1 MDDNDLDSFN
11 VSFIDIVKNF
21 LGLLILILVLLQ
33 GSAALTDAARTPL
46 RQGKDEPPQPFS
58 APLRDYLNPLT
69 DHYYI
74 AGNRV
79 LQIDWGRIA
88 AAVVSGQLTGG
99 GGKREIAIF
108 GDGQPTASITALSIA
123 GPDDPDFSLESDLNS
138 FYFPTVFPSLPPADL
153 PGKEEIDK
161 VVASIIA
168 RTAGGA
174 RAASFIVAKSGFPLF
189 AVVHQALTQQH
200 ICFRWKEYEV
210 GEPLPLYRGR
220 KQFVLDDSR
229 KCRVRR
235 V

>member
-1 MDDNDLDSFN
+1 MDDSDLDSFN

-74 AGNRV
+74 AGSRV
-79 LQIDWGRIA
+79 LPIDWGRIA
-88 AAVVSGQLTGG
+88 AAVEAGQLTGG
-99 GGKREIAIF
+99 GKRQVAIF
-108 GDGQPTASITALSIA
+108 GDGQPTATITATSIA
-123 GPDDPDFSLESDLNS
+123 GPDDPDFSLESDLNA
-138 FYFPTVFPSLPPADL
+138 FYFPVVLPSLPPAGL
-153 PGKEEIDK
+153 PDNEELDK
-161 VVASIIA
+161 IVATIVA
-168 RTAGGA
+168 RTQGGA
-174 RAASFIVAKSGFPLF
+174 RAASFIVADTGFPLF
-189 AVVHQALTQQH
+189 AVVHRALTRQH
-200 ICFRWKEYEV
+200 ICFRWKEYQA

>member
-1 MDDNDLDSFN
+1 MDDSDLDSFN

-74 AGNRV
+74 AGSRV
-79 LQIDWGRIA
+79 LPIDWGRIA
-88 AAVVSGQLTGG
+88 AAVEAGQLTS
-99 GGKREIAIF
+99 GGKRQVPIF
-108 GDGQPTASITALSIA
+108 GDGQPTATITATSIA

-138 FYFPTVFPSLPPADL
+138 FYFPTVFPSLPPAGL

-161 VVASIIA
+161 IVAAIVA
-168 RTAGGA
+168 RTQGGA
-174 RAASFIVAKSGFPLF
+174 RAASFIVADTGFPLF

-200 ICFRWKEYEV
+200 ICFRWKEYQV
-210 GEPLPLYRGR
+210 GEPVPLYRGR